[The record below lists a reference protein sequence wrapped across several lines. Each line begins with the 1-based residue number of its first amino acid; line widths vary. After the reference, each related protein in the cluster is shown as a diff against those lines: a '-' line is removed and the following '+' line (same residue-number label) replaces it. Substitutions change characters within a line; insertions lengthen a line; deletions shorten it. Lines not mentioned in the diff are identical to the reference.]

1 MHEGKALNPVV
12 VVDRARC
19 LLTEYD
25 KALSRP
31 GGVVRL
37 DARQSVATPVAGG
50 WRPPG
55 LGLYKVNW
63 AIFLDLNSRHCL
75 LGSLVRDHERC
86 VLGVMVMKLPLLP
99 CGIHSTV
106 GAVLYTLKFASVMGF
121 GDIILEGHVLSFLQ
135 SVGPIS
141 AEASVQDMWL
151 EKVEVLCQK
160 FSFFSISAITK
171 EDNVAALA
179 LAQLGSYFT
188 SSRVWVEDVPVEIR
202 GFL

>member
-1 MHEGKALNPVV
+1 VHEGKALNPVV
-12 VVDRARC
+12 VVDQARC
-19 LLTEYD
+19 ILTEYD
-25 KALSRP
+25 KALLRP
-31 GGVVRL
+31 DGVVRL

-86 VLGVMVMKLPLLP
+86 VLGAMVMKLPLLP

-121 GDIILEGHVLSFLQ
+121 GDIVITPFLPP
-135 SVGPIS
+135 G
-141 AEASVQDMWL
+141 
-151 EKVEVLCQK
+151 
-160 FSFFSISAITK
+160 F
-171 EDNVAALA
+171 
-179 LAQLGSYFT
+179 
-188 SSRVWVEDVPVEIR
+188 SRVSTSKTRQPEPSRPDLTKARQVK
-202 GFL
+202 